1 MTDAGL
7 KSQTESAETAARA
20 QPDPVKARDL
30 YSIFVWNVVT
40 LLVLGTAVYAWADYF
55 TDRLPAI
62 ITLVGGGSALAWVT
76 TAAGFFKS
84 ERKEQLI
91 NWAETAIF
99 TQRAFSLALLLTII
113 VLTVSATQFGAVQVQ
128 SLAEESEHSVTIWRD
143 GQPQP
148 DDFAQLAPSEH
159 VRRLV
164 WTPFATKRKV
174 HIWVRGFPDKVVEVL
189 PMQRVPVYVPYSVR
203 TPVVLVHPTIRLMD
217 AAHTDDGTTL
227 FRLELESKDSSG
239 NTIQRSVEFDGQHS
253 ILIGGDE
260 EIAIPSETVDEWRAE
275 ADKRL
280 DAIRAWRALI
290 APVEFSMTLTPGQN
304 LFLTLRQAQCP
315 PDTPN
320 GKPPAKCQVYN
331 GPVPYKVKA
340 LHGSQPYIQEVQLDT
355 PSNK

>member
-1 MTDAGL
+1 MTDTGV
-7 KSQTESAETAARA
+7 KSQAEPGEATTGA
-20 QPDPVKARDL
+20 QPDCVKVRDL
-30 YSIFVWNVVT
+30 HRIFAWNVVT
-40 LLVLGTAVYAWADYF
+40 LAVLGTAVYAWADYF

-62 ITLVGGGSALAWVT
+62 ITLVGGGGALAWVT

-84 ERKEQLI
+84 ERKDQLI
-91 NWAETAIF
+91 NWAETTIF
-99 TQRAFSLALLLTII
+99 TQRAFSLLLLLTII
-113 VLTVSATQFGAVQVQ
+113 VLSVSATQFGAVQVQ
-128 SLAEESEHSVTIWRD
+128 SLPEESEHSVKIWRE
-143 GQPQP
+143 GEPQP
-148 DDFAQLAPSEH
+148 DDFARLAPSEH
-159 VRRLV
+159 VRRVV

-189 PMQRVPVYVPYSVR
+189 PMQRVPVYVPNSVR

-217 AAHTDDGTTL
+217 AAHTDDGTAL

-239 NTIQRSVEFDGQHS
+239 NTIQRSIEFDGQHS

-260 EIAIPSETVDEWRAE
+260 EIAIPSETMDEWRAE

-290 APVEFSMTLTPGQN
+290 APQEFSIALTQGQD
-304 LFLTLRQAQCP
+304 LLLTLRQAQCP
-315 PDTPN
+315 PDTAK
-320 GKPPAKCQVYN
+320 GDPPAKCQVYN

-340 LHGSQPYIQEVQLDT
+340 LHGSQPFIQEVQLDT